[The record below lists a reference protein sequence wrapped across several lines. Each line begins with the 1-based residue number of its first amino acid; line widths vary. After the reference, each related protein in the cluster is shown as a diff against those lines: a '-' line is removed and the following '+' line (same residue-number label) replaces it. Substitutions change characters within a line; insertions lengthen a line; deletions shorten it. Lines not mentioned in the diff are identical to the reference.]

1 MQAQRNNGI
10 NSVQFQNTLQN
21 VVHSFTQRRNQ
32 AQNQEQANLSNQSPT
47 VGSST

>member
-21 VVHSFTQRRNQ
+21 AIHLFTQRRNQ
-32 AQNQEQANLSNQSPT
+32 VQNQEQANLSNQSPT
-47 VGSST
+47 YSDST